1 MKKMNRLIAMI
12 LCVTLMMCGTI
23 GCVDTGNTT
32 PTEGTNM
39 TTQPTTQPT
48 LEPTAPTDPTL
59 APTVPTNPTV
69 APTDPAVPTDPTVA
83 PTEPTVAP
91 TEPTVAPTEPK
102 PTEPKPTEPKPTE
115 PKPTEPEKQ
124 GYLSESNTTIEPVRT
139 LEEILA
145 GLSAEDLACDKYDLE
160 KYLQPYWEGN
170 IVYNESI
177 TFYRDQ
183 SGRAVAPLMFD
194 AAKILSVK
202 SSDLKTTFV
211 EGVDY
216 IVEDGMLVLTSNS
229 TIPCF
234 NYSDLYFSQEK
245 AGWSWA
251 LKKGGF
257 TLFQEGTYFHQR
269 QVAVTYLH
277 TQPWTGYKPAYQES
291 MLPKI
296 ISKLEAGEDVTI
308 VYLGDSITK
317 GGNASG
323 MFGAAPNMPIWTE
336 MVTAMLKIAYPN
348 AKISTYSAS
357 ENGATTEQALK
368 NLRQLCSNHK
378 PDLVIIGFGMNDG
391 SDSKIT
397 PERFQSNIESIMQ
410 MNDLL
415 TGKSCD
421 YLLLSTTL
429 PNQEVKLGDANTQ
442 GEHAAKLFEL
452 EKRGTATTGGVVV
465 ADMTAI
471 HSYMLQTKRF
481 IDMTA
486 NNINHPNDFLVRAYA
501 QVVCA
506 MLIE

>member
-1 MKKMNRLIAMI
+1 MKRSNCTIAVI
-12 LCVTLMMCGTI
+12 LCGTLLLSCLAGCANTNNIGGTGMSTI
-23 GCVDTGNTT
+23 
-32 PTEGTNM
+32 
-39 TTQPTTQPT
+39 PTTQGNNGGI
-48 LEPTAPTDPTL
+48 TD
-59 APTVPTNPTV
+59 PTNPTN
-69 APTDPAVPTDPTVA
+69 PTNPD
-83 PTEPTVAP
+83 
-91 TEPTVAPTEPK
+91 
-102 PTEPKPTEPKPTE
+102 
-115 PKPTEPEKQ
+115 KQ
-124 GYLSESNTTIEPVRT
+124 GYLSQSNTTIEPVRT
-139 LEEILA
+139 LEEIKNS
-145 GLSAEDLACDKYDLE
+145 LSADDLLCDQFDLE

-177 TFYRDQ
+177 TFYKDP
-183 SGRAVAPLMFD
+183 SGRAAAPLLYD
-194 AAKILSVK
+194 AAEILSVK
-202 SSDLKTTFV
+202 SSDLKTTYV

-216 IVEDGMLVLTSNS
+216 VLEDGMLVLTANS
-229 TIPCF
+229 SIPCF
-234 NYSDLYFSQEK
+234 NYNDLYFSNNKQ
-245 AGWSWA
+245 GWSWE
-251 LKKGGF
+251 LKNGGY
-257 TLFQEGTYFHQR
+257 TLFQEGTYFHER

-277 TQPWTGYKPAYQES
+277 TEPWTAYKPAFQQS
-291 MLPKI
+291 MLPQTI
-296 ISKLEAGEDVTI
+296 AKLEAGEDVTI

-336 MVTAMLKIAYPN
+336 MVTTMLKLAYPN

-397 PERFQSNIESIMQ
+397 PERFQENIKSIME
-410 MNDLL
+410 MNDML

-421 YLLLSTTL
+421 YLLLATTL
-429 PNQEVKLGDANTQ
+429 PNQEVKLGTANTQ
-442 GEHAAKLFEL
+442 QEHAAKLFEL

-471 HSYMLQTKRF
+471 HAYMLESKRF

-501 QVVCA
+501 QVVCT